1 MKMTAGR
8 KCKVASILLSTVA
21 NPKTG
26 FVTCIPTGT
35 LPTLWGDQMPAHGN
49 KFFFHLFVKSTQYKK
64 LALNA
69 LGFTYSN
76 LKSCKPHEKTK
87 HNKSKW

>member
-35 LPTLWGDQMPAHGN
+35 LPTLGPNACTWQQVFFSPLCKLSTVV
-49 KFFFHLFVKSTQYKK
+49 KFI
-64 LALNA
+64 
-69 LGFTYSN
+69 YS
-76 LKSCKPHEKTK
+76 EKATK
-87 HNKSKW
+87 FCEIFLLLLPTVHAVVIT

>member
-35 LPTLWGDQMPAHGN
+35 LPTLGPNACTWQHGN
-49 KFFFHLFVKSTQYKK
+49 KFFLPLCKVNSVQKACSKCFAVHK
-64 LALNA
+64 LKFEILR
-69 LGFTYSN
+69 
-76 LKSCKPHEKTK
+76 
-87 HNKSKW
+87 NK

>member
-49 KFFFHLFVKSTQYKK
+49 NFFSPLCKVNSVQEACTKCFRVYIFKFEILRT
-64 LALNA
+64 
-69 LGFTYSN
+69 T
-76 LKSCKPHEKTK
+76 
-87 HNKSKW
+87 

>member
-1 MKMTAGR
+1 MTAGR

-35 LPTLWGDQMPAHGN
+35 LPTLGPNACTWQQVFFTSLQSQLSTRSLRQMLCGSQI
-49 KFFFHLFVKSTQYKK
+49 KVMFFVSFFFSFDSQDFK
-64 LALNA
+64 
-69 LGFTYSN
+69 F
-76 LKSCKPHEKTK
+76 
-87 HNKSKW
+87 

>member
-49 KFFFHLFVKSTQYKK
+49 KFFLP
-64 LALNA
+64 L
-69 LGFTYSN
+69 
-76 LKSCKPHEKTK
+76 CKVNSVQEACAKCFAVHKY
-87 HNKSKW
+87 